1 MLESLNAMREA
12 DVAEFI
18 ASYIAVSVVMYLAV
32 QVGEKYKEV

>member
-1 MLESLNAMREA
+1 MLEPHHAEA